1 MSATVA
7 GVIVLNVLPG
17 LLYIFGYT
25 ALANVRDPRGIPAIQ
40 LLFAQLVTYVPVGA
54 FLVAMIPLLVRG
66 PLSQVGV
73 RRPSATDIRSG
84 LLGALVMW
92 LAVNG
97 VGAAVASLLHRHD
110 TESAVAILRD
120 LKTPSQ
126 LTVFFLVAC
135 VFAPIIEELTFRV
148 FIFNALTK
156 RLSVIGAAIVSGLI
170 FGAVHAI
177 GSPPAQLVTI
187 GVPLAC
193 GGVVLA
199 YVYATT
205 RCFWSNVTT
214 HASFNAINVVALVF
228 FHAS

>member
-25 ALANVRDPRGIPAIQ
+25 ALTNVRDPRGIPAIQ
-40 LLFAQLVTYVPVGA
+40 LLFAQLVTYVPVGV
-54 FLVAMIPLLVRG
+54 FLSAMIPLLVRG

-73 RRPSATDIRSG
+73 RRPSAADIRSG
-84 LLGALVMW
+84 LLGALAMW

-97 VGAAVASLLHRHD
+97 VGAAVAGLLHRHD

-156 RLSVIGAAIVSGLI
+156 RLSVVAAAIVSGI
-170 FGAVHAI
+170 VFGAVHAI
-177 GSPPAQLVTI
+177 GSPPAQLITI